1 MSQRILVVDDNV
13 DTREMLHMYLTAEGY
28 DVVMA
33 STGGEGLYL
42 IGAQRPDIIITD
54 ISLGDIDGT
63 DLIRTVRESP
73 ETSSLPIIAI
83 TALADVRKDDIKLAG
98 ADRLVAKPMDP
109 DQLLSEVRS
118 LLGDDSD

>member
-1 MSQRILVVDDNV
+1 
-13 DTREMLHMYLTAEGY
+13 MLHMYLTAEGY

-63 DLIRTVRESP
+63 DLIRTVRENP